1 MLPGF
6 SPFPELSTERLRLRQ
21 LTLGDEKEIFL
32 LRSDAEVNRYLD
44 RPRAETIEDAQ
55 QFIQTIRSGVQE
67 DKWVYWA
74 ICLRTDAALIGS
86 IGLWNISREHS
97 KAEIGYELLPAWQ
110 GKGIM
115 SEVLPSVLD
124 FGFSRMKL
132 RTIDAVLDP
141 ANTRS
146 LKLLHTHGFTK
157 LDSSEVAGTVT
168 YSLEA

>member
-1 MLPGF
+1 MLPGS
-6 SPFPELSTERLRLRQ
+6 SPFPDLSTERLLLRQ
-21 LTLGDEKEIFL
+21 LALSDEKEIFL
-32 LRSDAEVNRYLD
+32 LRSDSEVNRFLD
-44 RPRAETIEDAQ
+44 RPRAETIEDAR

-67 DKWVYWA
+67 NKWVYWA
-74 ICLRTDAALIGS
+74 ICLRSDPALIGA

-115 SEVLPSVLD
+115 NEVLATVLD
-124 FGFSRMKL
+124 FGFSRLKL
-132 RTIDAVLDP
+132 RTIDAILDP

-146 LKLLHTHGFTK
+146 LKLLETHGFK
-157 LDSSEVAGTVT
+157 RLASSEVEGTVT

>member
-6 SPFPELSTERLRLRQ
+6 SPFPDLSTERLRLRQ

-32 LRSDAEVNRYLD
+32 LRSDSEVNRYLD
-44 RPRAETIEDAQ
+44 RPRAETMEDAR
-55 QFIQTIRSGVQE
+55 QFIQTIRTGVQE
-67 DKWVYWA
+67 DRCVYWA
-74 ICLRTDAALIGS
+74 ICLLSDPALIGS

-97 KAEIGYELLPAWQ
+97 KAEIGYELLPTWQ

-115 SEVLPSVLD
+115 NEVLPAVLD

-146 LKLLHTHGFTK
+146 LKLLQTHGFQR
-157 LDSSEVAGTVT
+157 LPSSEVEGTVT
-168 YSLEA
+168 YSLEE

>member
-6 SPFPELSTERLRLRQ
+6 SPFPDLSTERLKLRQ

-32 LRSDAEVNRYLD
+32 LRSDSEVNQFLD
-44 RPRAETIEDAQ
+44 RPRAETIEDAR

-67 DKWVYWA
+67 DKWVHWA
-74 ICLRTDAALIGS
+74 ICLRGDPALIGT

-115 SEVLPSVLD
+115 NEVLSTVLHY
-124 FGFSRMKL
+124 GFSRMKL
-132 RTIDAVLDP
+132 RTIEAILDP

-146 LKLLHTHGFTK
+146 LKLLQTHGFK
-157 LDSSEVAGTVT
+157 RLDSSEVPGTVT